1 MIITDNSQA
10 FNDVYNKLYQLTKEY
25 NLGSI
30 SLEQDIDGQY
40 HYVFVI
46 QIPKNYEYKQAL
58 KIWDKILED
67 IDDFCKQKGYT
78 SYYENIQIVLRR

>member
-1 MIITDNSQA
+1 MIITDNSQG
-10 FNDVYNKLYQLTKEY
+10 FNDIYNKIYQLTKEY
-25 NLGSI
+25 KLGSI

-58 KIWDKILED
+58 KIWDKIISEMELYS
-67 IDDFCKQKGYT
+67 ISRGY
-78 SYYENIQIVLRR
+78 EKFFKNIQIILR